1 MISFSDVRSAVAGEW
16 IVGPLGGIAMKFH
29 LFEKHSE
36 VYLRKSREYLEEA
49 NLARVEHQAA
59 AEHHAALAK
68 MYTERISRIEGEIDH
83 VLRPRSLAIREPAR
97 EPAAAEEAECAKPE
111 GLVVYPSRAAR
122 P

>member
-1 MISFSDVRSAVAGEW
+1 
-16 IVGPLGGIAMKFH
+16 MKFH

-36 VYLRKSREYLEEA
+36 IYLRKSREYLEEA

-68 MYTERISRIEGEIDH
+68 MYTDRISRIENEIDH
-83 VLRPRSLAIREPAR
+83 ALRSRSFPAKEPA
-97 EPAAAEEAECAKPE
+97 EELERAKPE

>member
-1 MISFSDVRSAVAGEW
+1 
-16 IVGPLGGIAMKFH
+16 MKFH

-36 VYLRKSREYLEEA
+36 IYLRKSREYLEEA

-68 MYTERISRIEGEIDH
+68 MYTERIVRIEGEIDRA
-83 VLRPRSLAIREPAR
+83 LRARSFAVREPVV
-97 EPAAAEEAECAKPE
+97 EEAERTKPE
-111 GLVVYPSRAAR
+111 GLVVYPARAAR

>member
-1 MISFSDVRSAVAGEW
+1 
-16 IVGPLGGIAMKFH
+16 MKFH

-36 VYLRKSREYLEEA
+36 IYLRKSREYLEEA

-68 MYTERISRIEGEIDH
+68 MYTERIVRIEDEIDRA
-83 VLRPRSLAIREPAR
+83 LRARSFAVREPVV
-97 EPAAAEEAECAKPE
+97 EEAERTKPE
-111 GLVVYPSRAAR
+111 GLVVYPARAAR